1 MVFCRETQKLSLLA
15 AASPEIRSYLV
26 MVSYMLY
33 SGDQILSC
41 RANELELSTVL
52 TQLCVF

>member
-33 SGDQILSC
+33 SSDQILSC